1 MADQN
6 SIVAKMLRVYAAI
19 DFVEKAGKNVSQNYK
34 YVRAADVVHAVRKA
48 FIEEKLYAEI
58 NFDFCGDTFLIAR
71 AKEKDTP
78 FTGIRVRC
86 YIVVHDLESDGLL
99 TASGLGTG
107 VDSSDKAVYKAQTG
121 GLKYALRHLALLPDE
136 ADPEADESVEDDARP
151 RVHGRPDFEPDFQEA
166 QKPAPRPTPAAKPVV
181 AAAPP
186 PVPATPASAAEPS
199 IPGELPTESQMT
211 AFRAQFKK
219 LGDDLSSEGKF
230 KASKGLPVNRKL
242 LVFLLSV
249 TKADDATKITAAQW
263 TDFFKRVD
271 AAKAKVGLVAL
282 AKKINK
288 VNGVANDNEAEFAK
302 DEEAV

>member
-1 MADQN
+1 MAEQN

-136 ADPEADESVEDDARP
+136 ADPEADESVDDDRQSGH
-151 RVHGRPDFEPDFQEA
+151 VRPDPPDFQEA
-166 QKPAPRPTPAAKPVV
+166 QKPAPRPAPAAKQEPVPAAKA
-181 AAAPP
+181 AAAP
-186 PVPATPASAAEPS
+186 AEAASASDAT
-199 IPGELPTESQMT
+199 LPTEEQMKS
-211 AFRAQFKK
+211 FREQFKK

-242 LVFLLSV
+242 LVFLLSI
-249 TKADDATKITAAQW
+249 TKADSAEKITVAQW
-263 TDFFKRVD
+263 NNFFERVVKVTGT
-271 AAKAKVGLVAL
+271 KAEPIAGGFVAL
-282 AKKINK
+282 AKLINK
-288 VNGVANDNEAEFAK
+288 TNGITDKSEAAAE
-302 DEEAV
+302 